1 MPQQTLEFCSNIGE
15 LAVLGEGDFCS
26 GEITES
32 SDALKGDGK
41 YGEKTFSECPHINDC
56 PTLRDIRI
64 NFPKIRN

>member
-1 MPQQTLEFCSNIGE
+1 MSQTLEFCSNIGE

-32 SDALKGDGK
+32 SDALVEKGE
-41 YGEKTFSECPHINDC
+41 YGEKIFKKCPLIKDC
-56 PTLRDIRI
+56 PTLRAIKI